1 MENSQGRRPNE
12 VAGFGNMN
20 TNYSWPNEL
29 TQDIEIP
36 VPRVVRIVRTVRA
49 GLRATAMA
57 STLRTVT
64 SMTKSRESSFQ
75 IAEFS
80 IDHPIL
86 ADARVIKTHDRISLV
101 TGPVQKMAMTNFVST
116 LCLVLLCSAIFLGSS
131 TLAAAQD
138 SGLDG
143 TYILDETDSDN
154 VNEVIED
161 AAGKLNFLTRDIARG
176 RLKKLNPAYRQVV
189 ITSSPNEISVT
200 VDNQPPLRTPA
211 KGAPVAWVGP
221 DGGKVNASMQL
232 AGRRLAQTFT
242 SADGR
247 RVNDYTLSPDGRTLT
262 MQVTETS
269 PQLSQ
274 TITYK
279 QVYRRV
285 S

>member
-1 MENSQGRRPNE
+1 M
-12 VAGFGNMN
+12 
-20 TNYSWPNEL
+20 
-29 TQDIEIP
+29 
-36 VPRVVRIVRTVRA
+36 
-49 GLRATAMA
+49 
-57 STLRTVT
+57 
-64 SMTKSRESSFQ
+64 
-75 IAEFS
+75 
-80 IDHPIL
+80 
-86 ADARVIKTHDRISLV
+86 
-101 TGPVQKMAMTNFVST
+101 ST
-116 LCLVLLCSAIFLGSS
+116 LCLVLLCGAVFLGSS
-131 TLAAAQD
+131 TLATGQE
-138 SGLDG
+138 SSLDG
-143 TYILDETDSDN
+143 TYILDVADSDN
-154 VNEVIED
+154 INEAIET
-161 AAGKLNFLTRDIARG
+161 AVGKLDFVRRDIARG
-176 RLKKLNPAYRQVV
+176 RLEKLNPAYRKVA

-211 KGAPVAWVGP
+211 KGTPVAWSGP

-269 PQLSQ
+269 PRLSQ